1 MFLANFLNERLKKN
15 LNEFNLNDKS
25 INEKHFKKSHSNSF
39 LSTIKKSQNE
49 NSFNSSNLQNLS
61 KKDWEKTFTI
71 KKLRNKWNKKINVNY
86 EKNFN
91 KYMNDFI
98 PEKTK
103 EKKNY
108 IKNLIHSDILDFDN
122 KRWNCSVNSNEKN
135 KPELKKTIFEITNGL
150 KSFNFT
156 SLKENKIEEG
166 IDSRDYD
173 CYNDYNKK
181 WNNSQLLLSSEKNSL
196 SLLANEKAFE
206 NTIYY
211 WRIHKKDRNNQKPI
225 PISADRKY
233 LESPRYYKYYR
244 TPEKLYDFKYK
255 TMQKVKDL
263 TWLER
268 EKVLKNLVHLYPR
281 NYPEKINSLANK
293 ELKELYNEK
302 FNELIG
308 KKKRLHTIENK
319 KHWKDDEITEKIQTI
334 SNWNN
339 IKWFNPIS
347 LDYDE
352 KNETYNDFKRRKLL
366 KPLVNK
372 GLSIMK
378 EEENIKNKNIEEFKK
393 QLRKKMMQKKNI
405 MNLYNTDINSTK
417 DTLKISKY
425 PIDKETHERLKKSY
439 EEKGGKSIY
448 TNNNSFINNN
458 SSMNN
463 NESNF
468 YYDENN
474 LIQINNSKEKNFNK
488 ETFLQA
494 YKKIA
499 QEDIKEQKKKLLKN
513 RFIEYK
519 YEHFGK
525 YREFEFKNKI
535 FTDPEIGKFEIQVE
549 KINAWSCCM
558 NTDKNSPGCRKI
570 KIDKKK
576 WNLTCA

>member
-71 KKLRNKWNKKINVNY
+71 KKLRSKWNKKINVNY
-86 EKNFN
+86 EKNFK

-108 IKNLIHSDILDFDN
+108 IKNLVQSDILDFDN

-156 SLKENKIEEG
+156 TLKENKIEEG

-173 CYNDYNKK
+173 YYNDNNKK

-196 SLLANEKAFE
+196 SLLANEKALE
-206 NTIYY
+206 NTNYY
-211 WRIHKKDRNNQKPI
+211 WRIHKKERNNQKQI

-281 NYPEKINSLANK
+281 NYPEK
-293 ELKELYNEK
+293 K

-308 KKKRLHTIENK
+308 KKKNFIIENK
-319 KHWKDDEITEKIQTI
+319 KHWNDDEITEKII
-334 SNWNN
+334 LINNWNN
-339 IKWFNPIS
+339 IDWFKPS
-347 LDYDE
+347 KKDFDE
-352 KNETYNDFKRRKLL
+352 KNETFHDFKKRKLL
-366 KPLVNK
+366 KALVDK
-372 GLSIMK
+372 SLLIMK
-378 EEENIKNKNIEEFKK
+378 EEDNIKNNDIELYKKELKKEMLKRKSNRQFNIKN
-393 QLRKKMMQKKNI
+393 NI
-405 MNLYNTDINSTK
+405 LNNS
-417 DTLKISKY
+417 LKLSKY
-425 PIDKETHERLKKSY
+425 PIDKLTYENKK
-439 EEKGGKSIY
+439 
-448 TNNNSFINNN
+448 
-458 SSMNN
+458 NN
-463 NESNF
+463 NEQNDLLNKNKSSINF
-468 YYDENN
+468 FHKENN
-474 LIQINNSKEKNFNK
+474 IIKINNEKDYNEKNFLK
-488 ETFLQA
+488 A
-494 YKKIA
+494 YKNIVLNDMKH
-499 QEDIKEQKKKLLKN
+499 QKRKLSKDTS
-513 RFIEYK
+513 IEYK

-525 YREFEFKNKI
+525 YREFIFNNKIYNNEINDEDEEIFKN
-535 FTDPEIGKFEIQVE
+535 FQEKFF
-549 KINAWSCCM
+549 AWSCCM
-558 NTDKNSPGCRKI
+558 NTNKNAIGCRKI

-576 WNLTCA
+576 WNYSSA

>member
-49 NSFNSSNLQNLS
+49 NSFNSTNLQNLS

-86 EKNFN
+86 EKNFK

-108 IKNLIHSDILDFDN
+108 IKNLVQSDILDFDN

-156 SLKENKIEEG
+156 TLKENKIEEG

-173 CYNDYNKK
+173 YYNDNNKK
-181 WNNSQLLLSSEKNSL
+181 WNNSQLLLSSEKNIL
-196 SLLANEKAFE
+196 SLLANEKALE
-206 NTIYY
+206 NTNYY
-211 WRIHKKDRNNQKPI
+211 WRIHKKERNNQKQI

-244 TPEKLYDFKYK
+244 TPEKLYDFNYK

-268 EKVLKNLVHLYPR
+268 EKIIKNLVHLYPR

-308 KKKRLHTIENK
+308 KKKNFIIENK
-319 KHWKDDEITEKIQTI
+319 KHWNDDEITEKII
-334 SNWNN
+334 LINNWNN
-339 IKWFNPIS
+339 IDWFKPS
-347 LDYDE
+347 KKDFDE
-352 KNETYNDFKRRKLL
+352 KNETFHDFKKRKLL
-366 KPLVNK
+366 KALVDK
-372 GLSIMK
+372 SLLIMK
-378 EEENIKNKNIEEFKK
+378 EEDNIKNNDIELYKKELKKEMLKRKSNRQFNIKN
-393 QLRKKMMQKKNI
+393 NI
-405 MNLYNTDINSTK
+405 LNNS
-417 DTLKISKY
+417 LKLSKY
-425 PIDKETHERLKKSY
+425 PIDKLTYENKK
-439 EEKGGKSIY
+439 
-448 TNNNSFINNN
+448 
-458 SSMNN
+458 NN
-463 NESNF
+463 NEQNDLLNKNKSSINF
-468 YYDENN
+468 FHKENN
-474 LIQINNSKEKNFNK
+474 IIKINNEKEYNEKNFLK
-488 ETFLQA
+488 A
-494 YKKIA
+494 YKNIVLNDMKH
-499 QEDIKEQKKKLLKN
+499 QKRKLSKN
-513 RFIEYK
+513 TSIEYK

-525 YREFEFKNKI
+525 YREFIFNNKIYNNEINDEDEEIFKN
-535 FTDPEIGKFEIQVE
+535 FQEKFF
-549 KINAWSCCM
+549 AWSCCM
-558 NTDKNSPGCRKI
+558 NTDKNAIGCRKI

-576 WNLTCA
+576 WNYSSA

>member
-1 MFLANFLNERLKKN
+1 MFLANYLNERLKKN

-86 EKNFN
+86 EKNFK
-91 KYMNDFI
+91 KYMNYFI

-108 IKNLIHSDILDFDN
+108 IKNLVQSDILDFDN

-156 SLKENKIEEG
+156 TLKENKIEEG

-173 CYNDYNKK
+173 YYNDNNKK

-196 SLLANEKAFE
+196 SLLANEKALE
-206 NTIYY
+206 NTNYY
-211 WRIHKKDRNNQKPI
+211 WRIHKKERNNQKQI

-244 TPEKLYDFKYK
+244 TPEKLYDFNYK

-268 EKVLKNLVHLYPR
+268 EKIIKNLVHLYPR

-308 KKKRLHTIENK
+308 KKKNFIIENK
-319 KHWKDDEITEKIQTI
+319 KHWNDDEITEKII
-334 SNWNN
+334 LINNWNN
-339 IKWFNPIS
+339 IDWFKPS
-347 LDYDE
+347 KKDFDE
-352 KNETYNDFKRRKLL
+352 KNETFHDFKKRKLL
-366 KPLVNK
+366 KALVDK
-372 GLSIMK
+372 SLLIMK
-378 EEENIKNKNIEEFKK
+378 EEDNIKNNDIELYKKELKKEMLKRKSNRQFNIKN
-393 QLRKKMMQKKNI
+393 NI
-405 MNLYNTDINSTK
+405 LNNS
-417 DTLKISKY
+417 LKLSKY
-425 PIDKETHERLKKSY
+425 PIDKLTYENKK
-439 EEKGGKSIY
+439 
-448 TNNNSFINNN
+448 
-458 SSMNN
+458 NN
-463 NESNF
+463 NEQNDLLNKNKSSINF
-468 YYDENN
+468 FHKENN
-474 LIQINNSKEKNFNK
+474 IIKINNEKDYNEKNFLK
-488 ETFLQA
+488 A
-494 YKKIA
+494 YKNIVLNDMKH
-499 QEDIKEQKKKLLKN
+499 QKKKLSKDTS
-513 RFIEYK
+513 IEYK

-525 YREFEFKNKI
+525 YREFIFNNKIYNNEINDEDEEIFKN
-535 FTDPEIGKFEIQVE
+535 FQEKFF
-549 KINAWSCCM
+549 AWSCCM
-558 NTDKNSPGCRKI
+558 NTDKNAIGCRKI

-576 WNLTCA
+576 WNYSSA

>member
-39 LSTIKKSQNE
+39 LSTMKKSQNE

-71 KKLRNKWNKKINVNY
+71 KKLRSKWNKKINVNY

-91 KYMNDFI
+91 KYMNVFI

-108 IKNLIHSDILDFDN
+108 IKNLVHSDILDFDN

-173 CYNDYNKK
+173 CYNDNNKK

-308 KKKRLHTIENK
+308 KKKNFIIENK
-319 KHWKDDEITEKIQTI
+319 KHWNDDEITEKII
-334 SNWNN
+334 LINNWNN
-339 IKWFNPIS
+339 IDWFKPS
-347 LDYDE
+347 KKDFDE
-352 KNETYNDFKRRKLL
+352 KNETFSDFKKRKLL
-366 KPLVNK
+366 KALVDK
-372 GLSIMK
+372 SLLIMK
-378 EEENIKNKNIEEFKK
+378 EEDNIKNNDIELYKKELKKEMLKRKSNRQFNIKN
-393 QLRKKMMQKKNI
+393 NI
-405 MNLYNTDINSTK
+405 LNNS
-417 DTLKISKY
+417 LKLSKY
-425 PIDKETHERLKKSY
+425 PIDKLTYENKK
-439 EEKGGKSIY
+439 
-448 TNNNSFINNN
+448 
-458 SSMNN
+458 NN
-463 NESNF
+463 NEQNDLLNKNKSSINF
-468 YYDENN
+468 FHKENN
-474 LIQINNSKEKNFNK
+474 IIKINNEKDYNEKNF
-488 ETFLQA
+488 LRA
-494 YKKIA
+494 YKNIVLNDMKH
-499 QEDIKEQKKKLLKN
+499 QKKKLSKDTS
-513 RFIEYK
+513 IEYK

-525 YREFEFKNKI
+525 YREFIFNNKIYNNEINDEDEEIFKN
-535 FTDPEIGKFEIQVE
+535 FQEKFF
-549 KINAWSCCM
+549 AWSCCM
-558 NTDKNSPGCRKI
+558 NTNKNAIGCRKI

-576 WNLTCA
+576 WNYSSA

>member
-49 NSFNSSNLQNLS
+49 NSFNSTNLQNLS

-86 EKNFN
+86 EKNFK

-108 IKNLIHSDILDFDN
+108 IKNLVQSDILDFDN

-156 SLKENKIEEG
+156 TLKENKIEEG

-173 CYNDYNKK
+173 YYNDNNKK

-196 SLLANEKAFE
+196 SLLANEKALE
-206 NTIYY
+206 NTNYY
-211 WRIHKKDRNNQKPI
+211 WRIHKKERNNQKQI

-244 TPEKLYDFKYK
+244 TPEKLYDFNYK

-268 EKVLKNLVHLYPR
+268 EKIIKNLVHLYPR

-308 KKKRLHTIENK
+308 KKKNFIIENK
-319 KHWKDDEITEKIQTI
+319 KHWNDDEITEKII
-334 SNWNN
+334 LINNWNN
-339 IKWFNPIS
+339 IDWFKPS
-347 LDYDE
+347 KKDFDK
-352 KNETYNDFKRRKLL
+352 KNETFNDFKKRKLL
-366 KPLVNK
+366 KALVDK
-372 GLSIMK
+372 SLLIMK
-378 EEENIKNKNIEEFKK
+378 EEDNIKNNDIELYKKELKKEMLKRKNIRQFNI
-393 QLRKKMMQKKNI
+393 KNNI
-405 MNLYNTDINSTK
+405 LNNS
-417 DTLKISKY
+417 LKLSKY
-425 PIDKETHERLKKSY
+425 PIDKLTYENKK
-439 EEKGGKSIY
+439 
-448 TNNNSFINNN
+448 
-458 SSMNN
+458 NN
-463 NESNF
+463 NEQNDLLNKNKSSINF
-468 YYDENN
+468 FHKENN
-474 LIQINNSKEKNFNK
+474 IIKINNEKEYNEKNFLK
-488 ETFLQA
+488 A
-494 YKKIA
+494 YKNIVLNDMKH
-499 QEDIKEQKKKLLKN
+499 QKRKLSKN
-513 RFIEYK
+513 TSIEYK

-525 YREFEFKNKI
+525 YREFIFNNKIYNNEINDEDEEIFKN
-535 FTDPEIGKFEIQVE
+535 FQEKFF
-549 KINAWSCCM
+549 AWSCCM
-558 NTDKNSPGCRKI
+558 NTNKNAIGCRKI

-576 WNLTCA
+576 WNYSSA

>member
-49 NSFNSSNLQNLS
+49 NSFNSTNLQNLS

-86 EKNFN
+86 EKNFK

-108 IKNLIHSDILDFDN
+108 IKNLVQSDILDFDN

-156 SLKENKIEEG
+156 TLKENKIEEG

-173 CYNDYNKK
+173 YYNDNNKK

-196 SLLANEKAFE
+196 SLLANEKALE
-206 NTIYY
+206 NTNYY
-211 WRIHKKDRNNQKPI
+211 WRIHKKERNNQKQI

-244 TPEKLYDFKYK
+244 TPEKLYDFNYK

-268 EKVLKNLVHLYPR
+268 EKIIKNLVHLYPRNYPR

-308 KKKRLHTIENK
+308 KKKNFIIENK
-319 KHWKDDEITEKIQTI
+319 KHWNDDEITEKII
-334 SNWNN
+334 LINNWNN
-339 IKWFNPIS
+339 IDWFKPS
-347 LDYDE
+347 KKDFDE
-352 KNETYNDFKRRKLL
+352 KNETFHDFKKRKLL
-366 KPLVNK
+366 KALVDK
-372 GLSIMK
+372 SLLIMK
-378 EEENIKNKNIEEFKK
+378 EEDNIKNNDIELYKKELKKEMLKRKSNRQFNIKN
-393 QLRKKMMQKKNI
+393 NI
-405 MNLYNTDINSTK
+405 LNNS
-417 DTLKISKY
+417 LKLSKY
-425 PIDKETHERLKKSY
+425 PIDKLTYENKK
-439 EEKGGKSIY
+439 
-448 TNNNSFINNN
+448 
-458 SSMNN
+458 NN
-463 NESNF
+463 NEQNDLLNKNKSSINF
-468 YYDENN
+468 FHKENN
-474 LIQINNSKEKNFNK
+474 IIKINNEKDYNEKNFLK
-488 ETFLQA
+488 A
-494 YKKIA
+494 YKNIVLNDMKH
-499 QEDIKEQKKKLLKN
+499 QKRKLSKN
-513 RFIEYK
+513 TSIEYK

-525 YREFEFKNKI
+525 YREFIFNNKIYNNEINDEDEEIFKN
-535 FTDPEIGKFEIQVE
+535 FQEKFF
-549 KINAWSCCM
+549 AWSCCM
-558 NTDKNSPGCRKI
+558 NTNKNAIGCRKI

-576 WNLTCA
+576 WNYSSA

>member
-49 NSFNSSNLQNLS
+49 NSFNSTNLQNLS

-86 EKNFN
+86 EKNFK

-108 IKNLIHSDILDFDN
+108 IKNLVHSDILDFDN

-156 SLKENKIEEG
+156 TLKENKIEEG

-173 CYNDYNKK
+173 YYNDNNKK

-196 SLLANEKAFE
+196 SLLANEKALE
-206 NTIYY
+206 NTNYY
-211 WRIHKKDRNNQKPI
+211 WRIHKKERNNQKQI

-244 TPEKLYDFKYK
+244 TPEKLYDFNYK

-308 KKKRLHTIENK
+308 KKKNFIIENK
-319 KHWKDDEITEKIQTI
+319 KHWNDDEITEKII
-334 SNWNN
+334 LINNWNN
-339 IKWFNPIS
+339 IDWFKPS
-347 LDYDE
+347 KKDFDE
-352 KNETYNDFKRRKLL
+352 KNETFHDFKKRKLL
-366 KPLVNK
+366 KALVDK
-372 GLSIMK
+372 SLLIMK
-378 EEENIKNKNIEEFKK
+378 EEDNIKNNDIELYKKELKKEMLKRKSNRQFNIKN
-393 QLRKKMMQKKNI
+393 NI
-405 MNLYNTDINSTK
+405 LNNS
-417 DTLKISKY
+417 LKLSKY
-425 PIDKETHERLKKSY
+425 PIDKLTYENKK
-439 EEKGGKSIY
+439 
-448 TNNNSFINNN
+448 
-458 SSMNN
+458 NN
-463 NESNF
+463 NEQNDLLNKNKSSINF
-468 YYDENN
+468 FHKENN
-474 LIQINNSKEKNFNK
+474 IIKINNEKDYNEK
-488 ETFLQA
+488 KFLRA
-494 YKKIA
+494 YKNIVLNDMKH
-499 QEDIKEQKKKLLKN
+499 QKKKLSKDTS
-513 RFIEYK
+513 IEYK

-525 YREFEFKNKI
+525 YREFIFNNKIYNNEINDEDEEIFKN
-535 FTDPEIGKFEIQVE
+535 FQEKFF
-549 KINAWSCCM
+549 AWSCCM
-558 NTDKNSPGCRKI
+558 NTNKNAIGCRKI

-576 WNLTCA
+576 WNYSSA

>member
-49 NSFNSSNLQNLS
+49 NSFNSTNLQNLS

-86 EKNFN
+86 EKNFK

-108 IKNLIHSDILDFDN
+108 IKNLVQSDILDFDN

-156 SLKENKIEEG
+156 TLKENKIEEG

-173 CYNDYNKK
+173 YYNDNNKK

-196 SLLANEKAFE
+196 SLLANEKALE
-206 NTIYY
+206 NTNYY
-211 WRIHKKDRNNQKPI
+211 WRIHKKERNNQKQI

-244 TPEKLYDFKYK
+244 TPEKLYDFNYK

-268 EKVLKNLVHLYPR
+268 EKIIKNLVHLYPR

-308 KKKRLHTIENK
+308 KKKNFIIENK
-319 KHWKDDEITEKIQTI
+319 KHWNDDEITEKII
-334 SNWNN
+334 LINNWNN
-339 IKWFNPIS
+339 IDWFKPS
-347 LDYDE
+347 KKDFDE
-352 KNETYNDFKRRKLL
+352 KNETFSDFKKRKLL
-366 KPLVNK
+366 KALVDK
-372 GLSIMK
+372 SLLIMK
-378 EEENIKNKNIEEFKK
+378 EEDNIKNNDIELYKKELKKEMLKRKSNRQFNIKN
-393 QLRKKMMQKKNI
+393 NI
-405 MNLYNTDINSTK
+405 LNNS
-417 DTLKISKY
+417 LKLSKY
-425 PIDKETHERLKKSY
+425 PIDKLTYENKK
-439 EEKGGKSIY
+439 
-448 TNNNSFINNN
+448 
-458 SSMNN
+458 NN
-463 NESNF
+463 NEQNDLLNKNKSSINF
-468 YYDENN
+468 FHKENN
-474 LIQINNSKEKNFNK
+474 IIKINNEKDYNEKNF
-488 ETFLQA
+488 LRA
-494 YKKIA
+494 YKNIVLNDMKH
-499 QEDIKEQKKKLLKN
+499 QKKNYLKIHLLNINMNILENIENLYLIIK
-513 RFIEYK
+513 FIIMK
-519 YEHFGK
+519 
-525 YREFEFKNKI
+525 
-535 FTDPEIGKFEIQVE
+535 
-549 KINAWSCCM
+549 
-558 NTDKNSPGCRKI
+558 
-570 KIDKKK
+570 
-576 WNLTCA
+576 

>member
-49 NSFNSSNLQNLS
+49 NSFNSTNLQNLS

-86 EKNFN
+86 EKNFK

-108 IKNLIHSDILDFDN
+108 IKNLVQSDILDFDN

-156 SLKENKIEEG
+156 TLKENKIEEG

-173 CYNDYNKK
+173 YYNDNNKK

-196 SLLANEKAFE
+196 SLLANEKALE
-206 NTIYY
+206 NTNYY
-211 WRIHKKDRNNQKPI
+211 WRIHKKERNNQKQI

-244 TPEKLYDFKYK
+244 TPEKLYDFNYK

-268 EKVLKNLVHLYPR
+268 EKIIKNLVHLYPR

-308 KKKRLHTIENK
+308 KKKNFIIENK
-319 KHWKDDEITEKIQTI
+319 KHWNDDEITEKII
-334 SNWNN
+334 LINNWNN
-339 IKWFNPIS
+339 IDWFKPS
-347 LDYDE
+347 KKDFDE
-352 KNETYNDFKRRKLL
+352 KNETFHDFKKRKLL
-366 KPLVNK
+366 KALVDK
-372 GLSIMK
+372 SLLIMK
-378 EEENIKNKNIEEFKK
+378 EEDNIKNNDIELYKKELKKEMLKRKSNRQFNIKN
-393 QLRKKMMQKKNI
+393 NI
-405 MNLYNTDINSTK
+405 LNNS
-417 DTLKISKY
+417 LKLSKY
-425 PIDKETHERLKKSY
+425 PIDKLTYENKK
-439 EEKGGKSIY
+439 
-448 TNNNSFINNN
+448 
-458 SSMNN
+458 NN
-463 NESNF
+463 NEQNDLLNKNKSSINF
-468 YYDENN
+468 FHKENN
-474 LIQINNSKEKNFNK
+474 IIKINNEKEYNEKNFLK
-488 ETFLQA
+488 A
-494 YKKIA
+494 YKNIVLNDMKH
-499 QEDIKEQKKKLLKN
+499 QKRKLSKN
-513 RFIEYK
+513 TSIEYK

-525 YREFEFKNKI
+525 YREFIFNNKIYNNEINDEDEEIFKN
-535 FTDPEIGKFEIQVE
+535 FQEKFF
-549 KINAWSCCM
+549 AWSCCM
-558 NTDKNSPGCRKI
+558 NTDKNAIGCRKI

-576 WNLTCA
+576 WNYSSA

>member
-49 NSFNSSNLQNLS
+49 NSFNSTNLQNLS

-86 EKNFN
+86 EKNFK

-108 IKNLIHSDILDFDN
+108 IKNLVQSDILDFDN

-156 SLKENKIEEG
+156 TLKENKIEEG

-173 CYNDYNKK
+173 YYNDNNKK

-196 SLLANEKAFE
+196 SLLANEKALE
-206 NTIYY
+206 NTNYY
-211 WRIHKKDRNNQKPI
+211 WRIHKKERNNQKQI

-244 TPEKLYDFKYK
+244 TPEKLYDFNYK

-308 KKKRLHTIENK
+308 KKKNFIIENK
-319 KHWKDDEITEKIQTI
+319 KHWNDDEITEKII
-334 SNWNN
+334 LINNWNN
-339 IKWFNPIS
+339 IDWFKPS
-347 LDYDE
+347 KKDFDE
-352 KNETYNDFKRRKLL
+352 KNETFHDFKKRKLL
-366 KPLVNK
+366 KALVDK
-372 GLSIMK
+372 SLLIMK
-378 EEENIKNKNIEEFKK
+378 EEDNIKNNDIELYKKELKKEMLKRKSNRQFNIKN
-393 QLRKKMMQKKNI
+393 NI
-405 MNLYNTDINSTK
+405 LNNS
-417 DTLKISKY
+417 LKLSKY
-425 PIDKETHERLKKSY
+425 PIDKLTYENKK
-439 EEKGGKSIY
+439 
-448 TNNNSFINNN
+448 
-458 SSMNN
+458 NN
-463 NESNF
+463 NEQNDLLNKNKSSINF
-468 YYDENN
+468 FHKENN
-474 LIQINNSKEKNFNK
+474 IIKINNEKDYNEKNFLK
-488 ETFLQA
+488 A
-494 YKKIA
+494 YKNIVLNDMKH
-499 QEDIKEQKKKLLKN
+499 QKRKLSKN
-513 RFIEYK
+513 TSIEYK

-525 YREFEFKNKI
+525 YREFIFNNKIYNNEINDEDEEIFKN
-535 FTDPEIGKFEIQVE
+535 FQEKFF
-549 KINAWSCCM
+549 AWSCCM
-558 NTDKNSPGCRKI
+558 NTNKNAIGCRKI

-576 WNLTCA
+576 WNYSSA